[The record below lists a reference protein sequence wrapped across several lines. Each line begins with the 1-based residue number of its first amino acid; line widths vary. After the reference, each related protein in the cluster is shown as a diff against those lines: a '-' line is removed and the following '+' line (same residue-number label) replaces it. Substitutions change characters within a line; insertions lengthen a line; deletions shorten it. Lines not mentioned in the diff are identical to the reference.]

1 MLRALEGKENCFWRL
16 HKPIP
21 FQYGRADCVRDE
33 KKATTKFPFAATE
46 HENHANPFGQG
57 DWVLKELKRDFGMF
71 LASLA
76 PVQPHIWCIQCRY
89 ECSPDHCHDGSP
101 WDLYS
106 RSQQDHWRP
115 LQVGIIYKLS
125 HISFSMYKMGWSS
138 VHIQPVLQNPGKPTS
153 VHPWHGTCPQVTL
166 GREGCL
172 IG

>member
-33 KKATTKFPFAATE
+33 KKATTKFPFAATD

-76 PVQPHIWCIQCRY
+76 P
-89 ECSPDHCHDGSP
+89 
-101 WDLYS
+101 
-106 RSQQDHWRP
+106 
-115 LQVGIIYKLS
+115 
-125 HISFSMYKMGWSS
+125 
-138 VHIQPVLQNPGKPTS
+138 IQPTTYGVYYLGMSARQTIAMMAAHGISTHAHNKIIG
-153 VHPWHGTCPQVTL
+153 VHYRL
-166 GREGCL
+166 R
-172 IG
+172 